1 MISLIEY
8 ELLQFTKRGYTEKY
22 PAIKLP
28 KRISRPALKRA
39 IIHLTQALNSKKT
52 EQDSELDKS
61 QDKFDGTK
69 SNYDEKVAM

>member
-8 ELLQFTKRGYTEKY
+8 EILQFTKRGYTEKY
-22 PAIKLP
+22 PAISLP
-28 KRISRPALKRA
+28 KNISRPALRRLSVHITK
-39 IIHLTQALNSKKT
+39 ILKQPKKNL
-52 EQDSELDKS
+52 DSEVDRS